1 MNVFLN
7 SGSLQE
13 NEDCV
18 SSIVQL
24 GDFFYLSAQLGK
36 GDSITEQAVSVCNE
50 IVEVLS
56 EFDLRFDHVV
66 KFTVYLKNLKD
77 KEEFLSVFKNYLE
90 KPFPAVSFVGV
101 NDLDNGAM
109 IAVEGQGIN
118 TLRHEQAHKTQVVL
132 MAAQAV
138 MGAAGKY

>member
-90 KPFPAVSFVGV
+90 KPFPAVSFVGI
-101 NDLDNGAM
+101 NDLDDGAM

-138 MGAAGKY
+138 MGAVGKY

>member
-109 IAVEGQGIN
+109 LAVEGQGIN
-118 TLRHEQAHKTQVVL
+118 TLRHEQAHKNSSCSH
-132 MAAQAV
+132 
-138 MGAAGKY
+138 GCSGCDGSCG

>member
-1 MNVFLN
+1 M
-7 SGSLQE
+7 
-13 NEDCV
+13 
-18 SSIVQL
+18 
-24 GDFFYLSAQLGK
+24 
-36 GDSITEQAVSVCNE
+36 
-50 IVEVLS
+50 EVLS

-101 NDLDNGAM
+101 YDLDNGAM

-118 TLRHEQAHKTQVVL
+118 TLRHEQAHKNSSCSH
-132 MAAQAV
+132 
-138 MGAAGKY
+138 GCSGCDGSCG